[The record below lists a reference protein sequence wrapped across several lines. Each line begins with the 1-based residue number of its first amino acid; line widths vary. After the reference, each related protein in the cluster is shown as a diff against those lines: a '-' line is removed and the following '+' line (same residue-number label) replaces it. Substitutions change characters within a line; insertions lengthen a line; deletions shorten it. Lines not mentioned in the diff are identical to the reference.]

1 MQEKGKNLDLMLNC
15 SVCANVFEEQ
25 SVALVNEQEAK
36 TIFHATCQKCLT
48 STLIFL
54 SRTEKGMMSV
64 GMATDLNRS
73 EAERVFDKKAISADE
88 VIEVYRLTTN
98 GKNEEWNNFF
108 V

>member
-15 SVCANVFEEQ
+15 SVCSSAFEERN
-25 SVALVNEQEAK
+25 VVLVKEQEAK

-48 STLIFL
+48 ASLIFL

-64 GMATDLNRS
+64 GMATDLDRI
-73 EAERVFDKKAISADE
+73 EASDVFNKKAISADE
-88 VIEVYRLTTN
+88 VIEVYRLTTRE
-98 GKNEEWNNFF
+98 KSEEWDNFF